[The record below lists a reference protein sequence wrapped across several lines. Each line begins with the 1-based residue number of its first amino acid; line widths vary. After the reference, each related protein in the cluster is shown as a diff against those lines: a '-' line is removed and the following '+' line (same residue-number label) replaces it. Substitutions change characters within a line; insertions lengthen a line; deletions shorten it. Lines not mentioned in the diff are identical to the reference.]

1 MTTRETRL
9 ARSLRE
15 RIKARGLTP
24 HGVSRAAGLNPNA
37 VRDILAGK
45 VRSARFQTVAAL
57 ARVLGCRPED
67 LAGTQPHP
75 RVAEDAAPFDPNDGT
90 AALLSVIYPLR
101 PRAFPLR
108 ALSDALSDVG
118 VMSGDLLIVDPDIDP
133 RDGDL
138 AVVLFHAEDGQ
149 PTETLL
155 REVAGPFLR
164 PRSPNPVHMPLS
176 RDWKGARLAGI
187 VTRVVRHTR

>member
-1 MTTRETRL
+1 MTGRETRL
-9 ARSLRE
+9 ASNLRD

-57 ARVLGCRPED
+57 ARVLGCRPEE
-67 LAGTQPHP
+67 LAGTIPPP
-75 RVAEDAAPFDPNDGT
+75 RLAEDAMRLET
-90 AALLSVIYPLR
+90 ADASWTLQAAIYPGH
-101 PRAFPLR
+101 PSAFPLR
-108 ALSDALSDVG
+108 ATSDALGDAG
-118 VMSGDLLIVDPDIDP
+118 VMAGDILIVDPDLEP

-138 AVVLFHAEDGQ
+138 AVVLFHAKDDQ

-155 REVAGPFLR
+155 REIAGPFLR
-164 PRSPNPVHMPLS
+164 PRSANPVHMPLG
-176 RDWKGARLAGI
+176 RDWKRARVAGI
-187 VTRVVRHTR
+187 VTRVLRYTR

>member
-1 MTTRETRL
+1 MTARETRL
-9 ARSLRE
+9 ASNLRD
-15 RIKARGLTP
+15 RIKARGMTP

-57 ARVLGCRPED
+57 ARVLACRPED
-67 LAGTQPHP
+67 LAGTAPQP
-75 RVAEDAAPFDPNDGT
+75 RQTEDAMRLET
-90 AALLSVIYPLR
+90 ADAAWALQGLIYPGHS
-101 PRAFPLR
+101 RAFPLR
-108 ALSDALSDVG
+108 ALSDALGDAG
-118 VMSGDLLIVDPDIDP
+118 VLAGDILIVDPDLEP

-155 REVAGPFLR
+155 REIAGPFLR
-164 PRSPNPVHMPLS
+164 PRSPNPIHMPLG
-176 RDWKGARLAGI
+176 RDWKRARVAGI
-187 VTRVVRHTR
+187 VTRVLRHTR